1 MIKSLSYSFKEA
13 FTQMFRNKVMSL
25 LCLFSIAAM
34 LLVLGFFSFITVNI
48 NYLTESLKSQF
59 DTIEVFLEDDT
70 TDDQANAMAESL
82 VSLDSVKSIEYIS
95 KDEAMDEFKERWG
108 DKAYLLDTLSSNP
121 LPNSLRVTLADLSG
135 GELVA
140 EIARTMIG
148 VEDVRFYQ
156 DEVNVILRISDGLQK
171 GALIAIAFL
180 IIVSVVVVSN
190 TIKLTVMARQDEI
203 MIMKYVGATNWFVRG
218 PLLTEGML
226 MGLFAAGIALAV
238 TSAAYIKIND
248 FFVSNA
254 LMHFT
259 SVLVEP
265 QFMIVNLIWIFISL
279 GVSIGAFGSIL
290 SMRRFLQV

>member
-48 NYLTESLKSQF
+48 NYLTESLKTQF
-59 DTIEVFLEDDT
+59 DTIEVFLDDST
-70 TDDQANAMAESL
+70 SEEKAAEMAESL
-82 VSLDSVKSIEYIS
+82 ISLESVKSIEYIT
-95 KDEAMDEFKERWG
+95 KEEAMEEYKQSWG

-121 LPNSLRVTLADLSG
+121 LPNSLRITLSDLSG

-140 EIARTMIG
+140 EVARTMIG

-156 DEVNVILRISDGLQK
+156 DEVSVILRISDGLQK
-171 GALIAIAFL
+171 GALIAIVFL

-218 PLLTEGML
+218 PLLLEGML
-226 MGLFAAGIALAV
+226 MGLFAAGIALAI
-238 TSAAYIKIND
+238 TSGAYLKIND
-248 FFVSNA
+248 FFASNA

-265 QFMIVNLIWIFISL
+265 HFMIVNLIWIFTSL

-290 SMRRFLQV
+290 SIRRFLQV